1 MLLQNGYSA
10 SFGSLRF
17 FGAGTINGA
26 YPNVAQNSGYLT
38 GQQRNIF
45 MGDADID
52 PKSSRPDGTRHPVA
66 WQMPQKAGGLSCR
79 NNVYGSGT
87 LVASA
92 LAVKLAEADLTG
104 TGELDA
110 IGGLVVQLL
119 ADLIGSGEISD
130 ADLKAFLQAIASLTG
145 SGAASGTRTG
155 IGALISALTGDGTAE
170 TSTATGTG
178 ELDADL
184 VVTGTGLTTSNV
196 GPAVWAALA
205 AANNVTGTMGEK
217 LNDAGSAGNPWA
229 ALLADNVDPDTF
241 GWLINQYIDAKIS
254 EIKSKTDSLTFT
266 QTGVVDSNVHYVN
279 DVEVDGTGT
288 EIDPWNPA

>member
-26 YPNVAQNSGYLT
+26 YPNIAQNIGYLT

-52 PKSSRPDGTRHPVA
+52 PKSSIPDGTRHPVA

-130 ADLKAFLQAIASLTG
+130 ADLKAFLQAVASLTG
-145 SGAASGTRTG
+145 SGVAAGTRTG
-155 IGALISALTGDGTAE
+155 IGALISAITGDGTAE
-170 TSTATGTG
+170 TSVATGTG

-184 VVTGTGLTTSNV
+184 VVTGTGLTTGNV
-196 GPAVWAALA
+196 GAAVWAALA
-205 AANNVTGTMGEK
+205 AANNVSGTMGEK
-217 LNDAGSAGNPWA
+217 LNDAGSGSNPWTEVIESGFTA
-229 ALLADNVDPDTF
+229 AEILRILAAVLAGKVSGAGSGTETF
-241 GWLINQYIDAKIS
+241 VGI
-254 EIKSKTDSLTFT
+254 
-266 QTGVVDSNVHYVN
+266 
-279 DVEVDGTGT
+279 DGTTDRVVSTVDTSGNRT
-288 EIDPWNPA
+288 SVTLDGS

>member
-52 PKSSRPDGTRHPVA
+52 PKSSIPDGTRHPVA

-130 ADLKAFLQAIASLTG
+130 ADLKAFLQAVASLTG
-145 SGAASGTRTG
+145 SGVAAGTRTG
-155 IGALISALTGDGTAE
+155 IGALISAITGDGTAE

-184 VVTGTGLTTSNV
+184 VVTGTGLTTGNV
-196 GPAVWAALA
+196 GAAVWAALA

-217 LNDAGSAGNPWA
+217 LNDAGSGSNPWTEVIESGFTA
-229 ALLADNVDPDTF
+229 AEILRILAAVLAGKVSGAGLGTETF
-241 GWLINQYIDAKIS
+241 VGIDGT
-254 EIKSKTDSLTFT
+254 TDRVVST
-266 QTGVVDSNVHYVN
+266 VDSNGNRTSVTL
-279 DVEVDGTGT
+279 DGS
-288 EIDPWNPA
+288 

>member
-52 PKSSRPDGTRHPVA
+52 PKSSIPDGTRHPVA

-130 ADLKAFLQAIASLTG
+130 ADLKAFLQAVASLTG
-145 SGAASGTRTG
+145 SGVAAGTRTG
-155 IGALISALTGDGTAE
+155 IGALISAITGDGTAE

-184 VVTGTGLTTSNV
+184 VVTGTGLTTGNV
-196 GPAVWAALA
+196 G
-205 AANNVTGTMGEK
+205 GGGMGCF
-217 LNDAGSAGNPWA
+217 GSGKQCYGH
-229 ALLADNVDPDTF
+229 D
-241 GWLINQYIDAKIS
+241 GR
-254 EIKSKTDSLTFT
+254 
-266 QTGVVDSNVHYVN
+266 
-279 DVEVDGTGT
+279 EVKRC
-288 EIDPWNPA
+288 W

>member
-26 YPNVAQNSGYLT
+26 YPNIAQNIGYLT

-52 PKSSRPDGTRHPVA
+52 PKSSIPDGTRHPVA

-104 TGELDA
+104 TGDLDA

-184 VVTGTGLTTSNV
+184 VVTGTGLTTGNV
-196 GPAVWAALA
+196 GAAVWAALA
-205 AANNVTGTMGEK
+205 AVNNATGTMGEK
-217 LNDAGSAGNPWA
+217 LNDAGSGSNPWTEVIESGFTA
-229 ALLADNVDPDTF
+229 AEILRILAAVLAGEVSGAGSGTETF
-241 GWLINQYIDAKIS
+241 VGI
-254 EIKSKTDSLTFT
+254 
-266 QTGVVDSNVHYVN
+266 
-279 DVEVDGTGT
+279 DGTTDRVVSTVDTSGNRT
-288 EIDPWNPA
+288 SVTLDGS

>member
-52 PKSSRPDGTRHPVA
+52 PKSSIPDGTRHPVA

-104 TGELDA
+104 TGALGRANTVMGWVSGFTSQTLSSLGVTVRVYWLEPVFKSFNSMAEADEP
-110 IGGLVVQLL
+110 LL
-119 ADLIGSGEISD
+119 QE
-130 ADLKAFLQAIASLTG
+130 
-145 SGAASGTRTG
+145 
-155 IGALISALTGDGTAE
+155 
-170 TSTATGTG
+170 
-178 ELDADL
+178 
-184 VVTGTGLTTSNV
+184 
-196 GPAVWAALA
+196 
-205 AANNVTGTMGEK
+205 
-217 LNDAGSAGNPWA
+217 
-229 ALLADNVDPDTF
+229 
-241 GWLINQYIDAKIS
+241 
-254 EIKSKTDSLTFT
+254 
-266 QTGVVDSNVHYVN
+266 
-279 DVEVDGTGT
+279 
-288 EIDPWNPA
+288 

>member
-26 YPNVAQNSGYLT
+26 YPNIAQNIGYLT

-52 PKSSRPDGTRHPVA
+52 PKSSIPDGTRHPVA

-130 ADLKAFLQAIASLTG
+130 ADLKAFLQAVASLTG
-145 SGAASGTRTG
+145 SGVAAGTRTG

-170 TSTATGTG
+170 TSVATGTG

-184 VVTGTGLTTSNV
+184 VVTGTGLTTGNV
-196 GPAVWAALA
+196 GAAVWAALA
-205 AANNVTGTMGEK
+205 AANNVSGTMGEK
-217 LNDAGSAGNPWA
+217 LNDAGSGSNPWTEVIESGFTA
-229 ALLADNVDPDTF
+229 AEILRILAAVLAGKVSGAGSGTETF
-241 GWLINQYIDAKIS
+241 VGI
-254 EIKSKTDSLTFT
+254 
-266 QTGVVDSNVHYVN
+266 
-279 DVEVDGTGT
+279 DGTTDRVVSTVDTSGNRT
-288 EIDPWNPA
+288 SVTLDGS

>member
-26 YPNVAQNSGYLT
+26 YPNIAQNIGYLT

-52 PKSSRPDGTRHPVA
+52 PKSSIPDGTRHPVA

-130 ADLKAFLQAIASLTG
+130 ADLKAFLQAVASLTG
-145 SGAASGTRTG
+145 SGVAAGTRTG

-184 VVTGTGLTTSNV
+184 VVTGTGLTTGNV
-196 GPAVWAALA
+196 GAAVWAALA

-217 LNDAGSAGNPWA
+217 LNDAGSGSNPWTEVIESGFTA
-229 ALLADNVDPDTF
+229 AEILRILAAVLAGKVSGAGLGTETF
-241 GWLINQYIDAKIS
+241 VGIDGT
-254 EIKSKTDSLTFT
+254 TDRVVST
-266 QTGVVDSNVHYVN
+266 VDSNGNRTSVTL
-279 DVEVDGTGT
+279 DGS
-288 EIDPWNPA
+288 